1 MRAKL
6 LFWIP
11 RVLTIISII
20 FMMMFSL
27 DVFNGN
33 EPFSRKILGFLMHN
47 IPVLILTSVL
57 IVAWKWEVVGGI
69 LFILASIAGTLYY
82 HSFSGNPGSL
92 IVIGPFLLTGI
103 LFILHNLLYSPG
115 KTE

>member
-1 MRAKL
+1 MRSKL
-6 LFWIP
+6 LFWTP
-11 RVLTIISII
+11 RILTILSIL

-33 EPFSRKILGFLMHN
+33 ELFSRKIVGFLVHN
-47 IPVLILTSVL
+47 IPVWILTSVL
-57 IVAWKWEVVGGI
+57 IVAWKREVTGGI
-69 LFILASIAGTLYY
+69 LFILSTIVGTLYY

-92 IVIGPFLLTGI
+92 IVISPFLVTGI
-103 LFILHNLLYSPG
+103 LFILHNFLYSRG